1 MIFLCDIKL
10 KNYRNLELNLEL
22 FQKEFRK
29 RNNTYERIV
38 EWKKIAE
45 EESNEIKKF
54 IFRWISFNGLYTASY
69 AMDHS
74 QEEAER
80 ENEIRLIESFCYKF
94 ILTNKNLASK
104 IYSKELKEVFENN
117 IKEKSRSMGRYLEH
131 LKCNESVE
139 VKAKNMILIAYKIR
153 CRLFHGEKNPLLE
166 VNQAVIKAANQVIA
180 PILNHI
186 AKENK

>member
-1 MIFLCDIKL
+1 MKD
-10 KNYRNLELNLEL
+10 NRNKEVNLDL
-22 FQKEFRK
+22 FQKELRK

-45 EESNEIKKF
+45 KETNEIKKF

-80 ENEIRLIESFCYKF
+80 EYEIRLIESFCHKF
-94 ILTNKNLASK
+94 ILTNKNLASN
-104 IYSKELKEVFENN
+104 IYSKELKEVLENN
-117 IKEKSRSMGRYLEH
+117 IKEKSRSMGIYLKH
-131 LKCNESVE
+131 LKCKESIE
-139 VKAKNMILIAYKIR
+139 VKAMNMILIAYKIR

-166 VNQAVIKAANQVIA
+166 VNQAVIKAANQVIT

-186 AKENK
+186 IS

>member
-1 MIFLCDIKL
+1 M
-10 KNYRNLELNLEL
+10 KNNRNQEFNIDL
-22 FQKEFRK
+22 FQKELRK
-29 RNNTYERIV
+29 RNKTYERIV

-45 EESNEIKKF
+45 RETNEIKKF

-80 ENEIRLIESFCYKF
+80 EYEIRLIESFCSKF
-94 ILTNKNLASK
+94 ILTNKSLASN
-104 IYSKELKEVFENN
+104 IYSEDLKEVFENN
-117 IKEKSRSMGRYLEH
+117 IKEKSRSMAIYLKH
-131 LKCNESVE
+131 LKSKESLE
-139 VKAKNMILIAYKIR
+139 VKAMNMILIAYKIR

-166 VNQAVIKAANQVIA
+166 VNQAVIKATNQVIA

-186 AKENK
+186 IKENK